1 MADHPV
7 ACLVILEEDQVEVLV
22 VVQREAHLLH
32 LSEVIGSVLMVVQP
46 APYLLVLRFHSLY
59 LCWRCWKYC
68 AAEPQGHSTA
78 SYAPGMLDLWG
89 SLMVGERLGAHS
101 LWDTPHCPLLVGV
114 AW

>member
-1 MADHPV
+1 M

-78 SYAPGMLDLWG
+78 SYAPGIVDWLG
-89 SLMVGERLGAHS
+89 FLMVGEIGGAHS
-101 LWDTPHCPLLVGV
+101 VWDTPHCHLLVGV